1 MKKIVLVL
9 LSIVLIGCQNSK
21 QKKAVVQK
29 NEKKEDLVI
38 KNWRDLFWKGNSNE
52 DGYYLINHDGEN
64 SYLGKRTTL

>member
-38 KNWRDLFWKGNSNE
+38 KNWRDLF
-52 DGYYLINHDGEN
+52 
-64 SYLGKRTTL
+64 

>member
-21 QKKAVVQK
+21 QKEVVVQK

-38 KNWRDLFWKGNSNE
+38 KNWRDLFWKGDSME

-64 SYLGKRTTL
+64 SHLC